1 VNTPGERVALAM
13 KRKGF
18 SQRKLAELLKISQ
31 VSVSDITRDKWPARE
46 RMPEIAGHLG
56 VPHEWLTVGD
66 NPPSWAQPFGPRRIT
81 GKLTGT
87 DTPAGELTTTDRR
100 GPGLSVVGIAAA
112 GDGDQAN
119 AWRAMREPE
128 PLPIPD
134 SWEAVHV
141 RGDSAYPV
149 AFDGQFVLID
159 CARAVTARDLC
170 DADATDLHD
179 NLVLV
184 QTMENCAE
192 KAYIKRFCREPR
204 APAGYVFASIN
215 AGRSS
220 PYLAPECIE
229 FIIPV
234 VGVVFEDP
242 RFPRKKGRS
251 KPQHQEDSR

>member
-1 VNTPGERVALAM
+1 MQSMTKGDRLELAM
-13 KRKGF
+13 RRKGLNRVELGRRIGV
-18 SQRKLAELLKISQ
+18 SQQAISQLIGGKFPSIRLTQRAAAELD
-31 VSVSDITRDKWPARE
+31 VSI
-46 RMPEIAGHLG
+46 
-56 VPHEWLTVGD
+56 EWLTVGD
-66 NPPSWAQPFGPRRIT
+66 NPPSWAQPFEPRRIT

-87 DTPAGELTTTDRR
+87 DIPAGALTTTDRR

-134 SWEAVHV
+134 SWEAVQV

-184 QTMENCAE
+184 QTMEKGAE

-242 RFPRKKGRS
+242 RKPRIKGRS
-251 KPQHQEDSR
+251 RARG